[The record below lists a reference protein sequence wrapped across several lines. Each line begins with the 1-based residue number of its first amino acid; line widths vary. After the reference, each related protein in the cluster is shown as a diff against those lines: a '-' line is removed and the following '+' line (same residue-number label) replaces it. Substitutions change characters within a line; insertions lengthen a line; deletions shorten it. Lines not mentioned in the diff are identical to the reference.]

1 MRNRIRYIILSITI
15 AFLLVGLLPYK
26 IPQFN
31 IKNKNELLI
40 YSPECTCCPEFY
52 IEEGVLEIPKK
63 FKHALPSKVHEITIE
78 NGHEIKKLNWNLL
91 KVGNRFVITGTVV
104 GVDSVGA
111 NPNVP
116 CNVKAIVRIDE
127 WSPNRYNVN
136 LLSYDTKWLIPYSVT
151 GSILIVLSI
160 IALLWKK
167 K

>member
-31 IKNKNELLI
+31 IKNKNEL
-40 YSPECTCCPEFY
+40 
-52 IEEGVLEIPKK
+52 
-63 FKHALPSKVHEITIE
+63 TIE